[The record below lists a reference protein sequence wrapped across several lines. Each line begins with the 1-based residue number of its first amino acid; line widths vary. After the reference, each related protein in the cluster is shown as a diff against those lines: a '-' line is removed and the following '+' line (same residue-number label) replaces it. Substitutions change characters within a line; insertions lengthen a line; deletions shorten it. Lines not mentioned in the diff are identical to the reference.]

1 MERHSEPVA
10 EVNFTA
16 EVMQPR
22 RVRLV
27 DWAAVLKQLDQAAID
42 NPEGEE
48 WGRIG
53 VFDQSLRT
61 HIRQGRYAHIDPTK
75 YEVTT
80 RRAPG
85 EKRSRAILFMRRKP
99 GTMNES
105 A

>member
-1 MERHSEPVA
+1 MERHSEAVT
-10 EVNFTA
+10 EVTFTS
-16 EVMQPR
+16 EPMQAR

-42 NPEGEE
+42 TPGD
-48 WGRIG
+48 WGIIG

-61 HIRQGRYAHIDPTK
+61 HIRQGRYRHIDPTK

-85 EKRSRAILFMRRKP
+85 EKRSRAVLLMRRKP
-99 GTMNES
+99 ETLNES

>member
-10 EVNFTA
+10 EVRFTA
-16 EVMQPR
+16 EVLQPR

-42 NPEGEE
+42 TPGDWGE
-48 WGRIG
+48 IG

-85 EKRSRAILFMRRKP
+85 EKRSRAILFMRRRP
-99 GTMNES
+99 ETLNES

>member
-1 MERHSEPVA
+1 MEANSEAIGGVT
-10 EVNFTA
+10 FTS
-16 EVMQPR
+16 EELQPR

-27 DWAAVLKQLDQAAID
+27 DWEAVLKQLDQAAIESPGD
-42 NPEGEE
+42 

-61 HIRQGRYAHIDPTK
+61 HIRQGRYKHIDPTK
-75 YEVTT
+75 YDVTT

-99 GTMNES
+99 ETINAS